1 MTNINTTITTTVD
14 NRRNMEK
21 IIDTDISPFQ
31 KNYKENWT
39 EEENSKGFKNGRAR
53 QDGARCIRD
62 SSDSESPSP
71 SPTPS
76 FSPSLTPSFSPSHT
90 PSYTPSHSDN
100 SFSSSPPQSD
110 DQSPLRHSNSPSF
123 SDSYSY
129 SSNEDYLDSD
139 EIEYYAENYR
149 DDSSE
154 DIPADFDR
162 RDEAER
168 QNDSEV
174 YSLERGELTERRK
187 EENTSQEIKGG
198 ISSHKM
204 SNFKRLRD
212 VFKTKYPKYKQ

>member
-1 MTNINTTITTTVD
+1 
-14 NRRNMEK
+14 MEK

-31 KNYKENWT
+31 KNYEENRT
-39 EEENSKGFKNGRAR
+39 EEENSKGFNNGRAR
-53 QDGARCIRD
+53 QDGARCMRD

-100 SFSSSPPQSD
+100 SFNSSPPQSD
-110 DQSPLRHSNSPSF
+110 DQSPLRQSNSPSF

-139 EIEYYAENYR
+139 EIEYYANRYR

-162 RDEAER
+162 REEAER
-168 QNDSEV
+168 QNNYEV
-174 YSLERGELTERRK
+174 YSLERELNREGK
-187 EENTSQEIKGG
+187 EENGRQEIKGG
-198 ISSHKM
+198 ISDHKM
-204 SNFKRLRD
+204 SNFKRLKD
-212 VFKTKYPKYKQ
+212 VFKTRYPKKQ